1 MLHNLYGSWA
11 KKLRHVH
18 HKTIRKVQNFLIFSL
33 KKGLSE
39 LTCGAIFFFEDA
51 VFSFRPWQII
61 CGCSKPYLHTEL
73 LLHVTFA
80 NMSRQ
85 IVGVWPII
93 VFGSLSSVSW
103 YRQPVRQKYPFGHPD
118 FAIGSPYLPSG
129 QVRGMRTVGSN
140 KIPRNLMMRQLF
152 NIVTEL
158 HVILAEGIRT

>member
-1 MLHNLYGSWA
+1 MSHNLYGSWA

-51 VFSFRPWQII
+51 VFSFRPWHII
-61 CGCSKPYLHTEL
+61 SGCSRLYLHTEL

-93 VFGSLSSVSW
+93 AWVFIFSVVVSPARVPKTSVWTSW
-103 YRQPVRQKYPFGHPD
+103 FCH
-118 FAIGSPYLPSG
+118 IGSPYLPSG

-140 KIPRNLMMRQLF
+140 KIPRNLIRRQLF

-158 HVILAEGIRT
+158 HVILDEGIRT

>member
-1 MLHNLYGSWA
+1 MLTELWKISMLHNLYGSWA

-39 LTCGAIFFFEDA
+39 LTCGAIFVFEDA

-73 LLHVTFA
+73 LLHITFA

-93 VFGSLSSVSW
+93 VWVFIFSVVESPARVPKTSVWTSW
-103 YRQPVRQKYPFGHPD
+103 FCHRKSI
-118 FAIGSPYLPSG
+118 FAQWPS
-129 QVRGMRTVGSN
+129 
-140 KIPRNLMMRQLF
+140 
-152 NIVTEL
+152 
-158 HVILAEGIRT
+158 

>member
-39 LTCGAIFFFEDA
+39 LTYGAIFVFEDA

-118 FAIGSPYLPSG
+118 FAIGSPYLPSS

-140 KIPRNLMMRQLF
+140 KIPRNLIRRQLF

-158 HVILAEGIRT
+158 HVILADGIRT